1 MLADTGHELEIIDED
16 EEARLA
22 WVGALNALDEPWEGE
37 VGVVDVGGG
46 STEVVVGSIGNGI
59 HFSQSYR
66 LGSGRLTD
74 LCIEHDPPR
83 PFELERV
90 RRIIDETLPPVGE
103 IPQPQHA
110 SAVAGSASN
119 LRRLV
124 GPLLDVEALERAVRI
139 LCEHPSR
146 RIARR
151 FELEHERVRIMP
163 AGALILHACAVRL
176 GVPLWFCKGGIREGA
191 VLEMVAAHLE
201 RKALMAPGSS
211 VELDPGEPLRT
222 AARRVVAARAGDL
235 AGIVPGA
242 VGASDPEAL
251 HDVRVAVRRLTSA
264 LDVFADG
271 LEEEPRRRARR
282 MLRRDAEPLGA
293 RPRPRRADRARP
305 QVPQVGARGRAGRHG
320 ARAGAARERARRG
333 RGRPGARHRGA
344 RRPRA
349 AGGAG
354 RGLRGVKAGRVKGL
368 RPGSRLGGAA
378 RRIAAQRIA
387 DMLQFDEAVRDPANI
402 RELHDLRIAAKRLR
416 YTLEVLGGALGPAAA
431 AVEDEARALQDVLGE
446 VHDCDVLAPRLQKEL
461 ARLVAQDGEAVA
473 ALADG
478 DPDAAPKVL
487 RDAPGRAVRHGVQAL
502 SVGVAARRGVL
513 YARFLERWDAL
524 ARGHAADRSHDAGP

>member
-1 MLADTGHELEIIDED
+1 MSKRYAVIDVGTNTVRLLVAEQVEGRLVPAHTDKELVRLGRDLAHDGRISDESLLHVSDALRRYAGVARKLGASDLRIIATSAAREAENGQELAARVLADTGHELEIIDED

-59 HFSQSYR
+59 HFSHSYR

-110 SAVAGSASN
+110 V
-119 LRRLV
+119 RR
-124 GPLLDVEALERAVRI
+124 
-139 LCEHPSR
+139 R
-146 RIARR
+146 RIGQQPAPPRRPAARR
-151 FELEHERVRIMP
+151 RGARARRAHPLRAPVATHRAALRARARARAHHARGRADP
-163 AGALILHACAVRL
+163 ACLRGPPGRAAVVLQGRY
-176 GVPLWFCKGGIREGA
+176 PRGGRARDGRRA
-191 VLEMVAAHLE
+191 P
-201 RKALMAPGSS
+201 RTQGLMAPGSS

-305 QVPQVGARGRAGRHG
+305 ASSSSRR
-320 ARAGAARERARRG
+320 ARASRPAWRTCWSCSRASA
-333 RGRPGARHRGA
+333 P
-344 RRPRA
+344 RPR
-349 AGGAG
+349 
-354 RGLRGVKAGRVKGL
+354 
-368 RPGSRLGGAA
+368 PTWHPPSR
-378 RRIAAQRIA
+378 RSPTPS
-387 DMLQFDEAVRDPANI
+387 LQ
-402 RELHDLRIAAKRLR
+402 
-416 YTLEVLGGALGPAAA
+416 
-431 AVEDEARALQDVLGE
+431 
-446 VHDCDVLAPRLQKEL
+446 
-461 ARLVAQDGEAVA
+461 A
-473 ALADG
+473 ALAEVS
-478 DPDAAPKVL
+478 A
-487 RDAPGRAVRHGVQAL
+487 
-502 SVGVAARRGVL
+502 
-513 YARFLERWDAL
+513 E
-524 ARGHAADRSHDAGP
+524 

>member
-1 MLADTGHELEIIDED
+1 VSKRYAVIDVGTNTVRLLVAEQVEGRLVPAHTDKELVRLGRDLAHDGRISGESLLHVSDALRRYAGVARKLGASDLRIIATSAAREAENGQELAARVLADTGHELEIIDED

-90 RRIIDETLPPVGE
+90 RRIIDEALPPVGE

-163 AGALILHACAVRL
+163 AGALILHSCAVRL

-201 RKALMAPGSS
+201 RKG
-211 VELDPGEPLRT
+211 
-222 AARRVVAARAGDL
+222 
-235 AGIVPGA
+235 
-242 VGASDPEAL
+242 
-251 HDVRVAVRRLTSA
+251 
-264 LDVFADG
+264 
-271 LEEEPRRRARR
+271 
-282 MLRRDAEPLGA
+282 
-293 RPRPRRADRARP
+293 
-305 QVPQVGARGRAGRHG
+305 
-320 ARAGAARERARRG
+320 
-333 RGRPGARHRGA
+333 
-344 RRPRA
+344 
-349 AGGAG
+349 
-354 RGLRGVKAGRVKGL
+354 
-368 RPGSRLGGAA
+368 
-378 RRIAAQRIA
+378 
-387 DMLQFDEAVRDPANI
+387 
-402 RELHDLRIAAKRLR
+402 
-416 YTLEVLGGALGPAAA
+416 
-431 AVEDEARALQDVLGE
+431 
-446 VHDCDVLAPRLQKEL
+446 
-461 ARLVAQDGEAVA
+461 
-473 ALADG
+473 
-478 DPDAAPKVL
+478 
-487 RDAPGRAVRHGVQAL
+487 
-502 SVGVAARRGVL
+502 
-513 YARFLERWDAL
+513 
-524 ARGHAADRSHDAGP
+524 